1 MLILPDDQE
10 QLYIPRLDVLDSRS
24 MMDRISLPR
33 VLLLAVGLSSIGLV
47 SAFLE
52 GPLSA
57 TSVAMNILSSVILS
71 LFLAWFVSMID
82 LRRTHLIF
90 LIWTVLFV
98 IMYLNNM
105 IEGYFFTTV
114 FSSLSIFG
122 VGAVM
127 ILFVTLIEG
136 VIAGLV
142 LSTPARRDNL
152 IASLRNYLTGRRTGS
167 WAMRIVASSVV
178 YFPIYFFFGAIVA
191 PYVLPYYSDPSF
203 GLVVPPIT
211 VIVPLEVFRGFLY
224 VISLLPVIAAI
235 KGDKK
240 TVFTILTATLFV
252 PGALIPLLRAAAS
265 LPTPIIP
272 IHLAEIL
279 ADSIVYGFVLSC
291 ILARP
296 SIQSN

>member
-1 MLILPDDQE
+1 
-10 QLYIPRLDVLDSRS
+10 
-24 MMDRISLPR
+24 MDRISLPR

-114 FSSLSIFG
+114 ISSPSVFAA
-122 VGAVM
+122 GAVI
-127 ILFVTLIEG
+127 ILFVTLIEAL
-136 VIAGLV
+136 IAGLI

-152 IASLRNYLTGRRTGS
+152 IAALRNYLTGRRTGS
-167 WAMRIVASSVV
+167 WAMRIVASSVA

-203 GLVVPPIT
+203 GLVVPPFT
-211 VIVPLEVFRGFLY
+211 VIAPLEVFRGFLY
-224 VISLLPVIAAI
+224 VVSLLPVIASV
-235 KGDKK
+235 KSDRK
-240 TVFTILTATLFV
+240 TVFIVLTATLFV
-252 PGALIPLLRAAAS
+252 PGALIPLLTASAS
-265 LPTPIIP
+265 LPAHIIP
-272 IHLAEIL
+272 IHLVEIL
-279 ADSIVYGFVLSC
+279 ADSIVYGFVLSR
-291 ILARP
+291 ILARS
-296 SIQSN
+296 SIRGNQETKQPFVLPCS